1 MSNLE
6 LDPAETLCGTE
17 DERARPA
24 LEIIEPRDVP
34 LGGPRAM
41 PVRRTLPSKQRSLV
55 GAWCFADHYGPDD
68 VSATGGMRVP
78 PHPHTGLQTISW
90 LFSGEVE
97 HRDSAGHHALV
108 RPGEL
113 NIMTAGRGI
122 NHSEY
127 STPPTTVLH
136 GIQLWTALPG
146 PFRRA
151 KPGFERYVPPAVV
164 LPDARGDGG
173 TRDGAGGG
181 SHSGSDD
188 GPARLRV
195 FLGELQGSASPVRT
209 SSPLLGAE
217 LSLGAGAAVVRD
229 RADAFEHAFPPDGG
243 ELELDG
249 EPVVEAHLAYAA
261 PGRSG
266 VRLSNPGRSRIRV
279 MILGGPPFREE
290 ITMWWNFVGRT
301 HEEIAEFR
309 SQWQAQIGAEEPTGP
324 REGVHAAAHDG
335 GPFGPVVEP
344 TGGDGPLPAPAL
356 PSVRLRPRGGARDG
370 RGTIAEPDRKDT
382 MARQAPT
389 DAAEQGVV
397 SIVHDPQRHRYEVQ
411 VDDVTA
417 GFTQYR
423 LREGGAVIAFDHTE
437 VGEDYAGLGLAGRL
451 VSFALDDVRSQGQR
465 VRPYCPYVRA
475 FIRRHR
481 DYQDLVVEGFEL

>member
-6 LDPAETLCGTE
+6 LDPAETLCGAE
-17 DERARPA
+17 DERPEPT

-146 PFRRA
+146 PFREA

-164 LPDARGDGG
+164 LGDIGGHAGGSGGGAGDGG
-173 TRDGAGGG
+173 GTGGTGGG
-181 SHSGSDD
+181 RSVPGR
-188 GPARLRV
+188 AELRV
-195 FLGELQGSASPVRT
+195 FLGALQGSASPVRT
-209 SSPLLGAE
+209 YSPLLGAE
-217 LSLGAGAAVVRD
+217 LSLGPGAAVGLD
-229 RADAFEHAFPPDGG
+229 LADEFEHAFLPDGG
-243 ELELDG
+243 ALELDG
-249 EPVVEAHLAYAA
+249 EPVAEAHLAYAA
-261 PGRSG
+261 PGRAR
-266 VRLSNPGRSRIRV
+266 VRLANPGPSLLRV
-279 MILGGPPFREE
+279 MILGGPPFGEE
-290 ITMWWNFVGRT
+290 ITMWWNFVGRS
-301 HEEIAEFR
+301 HEEIAAFR
-309 SQWQAQIGAEEPTGP
+309 SQWQAQIGAEEFSPENVG
-324 REGVHAAAHDG
+324 EHDG
-335 GPFGPVVEP
+335 APFGPVVEL
-344 TGGDGPLPAPAL
+344 TGGEGALPAPAL
-356 PSVRLRPRGGARDG
+356 PNVRLRPRGGARD
-370 RGTIAEPDRKDT
+370 RHPQRKDSMT
-382 MARQAPT
+382 TQTPT
-389 DAAEQGVV
+389 DSAERGVV
-397 SIVHDPQRHRYEVQ
+397 SIVHAPQRHRYEVR
-411 VDDVTA
+411 VDEVTA

-423 LREGGAVIAFDHTE
+423 LKEDGAIIAFDHTE
-437 VGEDYAGLGLAGRL
+437 VGGEYSGLGLASRL
-451 VSFALDDVRSQGQR
+451 VTFALDDVRSRGQR

-475 FIRRHR
+475 FIKRHR
-481 DYQDLVVEGFEL
+481 EYQDLVADGFQL